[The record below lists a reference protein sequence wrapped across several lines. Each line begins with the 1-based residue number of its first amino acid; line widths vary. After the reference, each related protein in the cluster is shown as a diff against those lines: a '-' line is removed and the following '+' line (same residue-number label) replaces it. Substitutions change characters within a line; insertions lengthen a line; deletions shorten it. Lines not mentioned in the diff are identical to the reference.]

1 MSRSR
6 DLADLGG
13 VTTRLDQVGNSEG
26 ALSNRNMVLN
36 GSMAVAQR
44 ATSVTGLG
52 GNADAYNT
60 LDRFKL
66 SAEGSMAGRLT
77 MSKTAD
83 GPNGISANCLKLD
96 CTTADTSIA
105 AGEALILSTYLEG
118 QNVQR
123 LGKGIAG
130 AKQSVISF
138 YVKASSSLT
147 FAIELFDGDNARHIV
162 KLFTATTGWNRI
174 EFNIPADED
183 DGSSALDDDNAASLY
198 INFWLHGGSTFTGGT
213 LATAWANKTN
223 NNTRAAG
230 IDSFF
235 SSTDN
240 NFFLT
245 GLQFELGTATPFE
258 HISFGDQLQKCQRYF
273 QRLEWK
279 GGNTI
284 VAQAYSDTSGIC
296 GLDYTRKRAE
306 PTFTLPTA
314 TSGTNQANGISFLTA
329 AGSYR
334 GGTGTVTASHIS
346 RDSCRINFSNWASS
360 GAAGDATWAYFTSN
374 DSSDTCFIHIDAEL

>member
-1 MSRSR
+1 MTKARTNASASP
-6 DLADLGG
+6 A
-13 VTTRLDQVGNSEG
+13 VG
-26 ALSNRNMVLN
+26 RNMVIN
-36 GSMAVAQR
+36 GGMNISQR
-44 ATSVTGLG
+44 AVSSTGLG
-52 GNADAYNT
+52 ANADTYFT
-60 LDRFKL
+60 IDRFKL
-66 SAEGSMAGRLT
+66 NPAATAGRLT
-77 MSKTAD
+77 MTQTAD

-96 CTTADTSIA
+96 CTTADSSIA

-235 SSTDN
+235 SNTAN

-245 GLQFELGTATPFE
+245 GVQMEVGPVATELEQEDAGVTLA
-258 HISFGDQLQKCQRYF
+258 KCQRYY
-273 QRLEWK
+273 QKELSGQVYDSTGA
-279 GGNTI
+279 GGYY
-284 VAQAYSDTSGIC
+284 YSDTNFLGEYFLKTTMRADPSIAHSGNFRIVS
-296 GLDYTRKRAE
+296 GNAGHALADPFIALNRATQSVVE
-306 PTFTLPTA
+306 FTCTVGDNNLI
-314 TSGTNQANGISFLTA
+314 GV
-329 AGSYR
+329 AG
-334 GGTGTVTASHIS
+334 HIS
-346 RDSCRINFSNWASS
+346 NNN
-360 GAAGDATWAYFTSN
+360 DADA
-374 DSSDTCFIHIDAEL
+374 FIEFIAEL